1 MISMDKK
8 YKYRNGEPARIL
20 CVDSG
25 DEEYPVISLNSSG
38 EVLFHSTSG
47 RMTQLAE
54 FEWDLIELSKYA
66 DFKDNEEVVC
76 WNLDE
81 RGKYK
86 RHFAYENNGKAF
98 CYSDGMSTWTASQNE
113 TTSWDMCVK
122 ASEFDGEL

>member
-8 YKYRNGEPARIL
+8 YKYRNGEPAIIL

-25 DEEYPVISLNSSG
+25 YDEYPVISLTPEGGAIFHKVNGEYEDIESS
-38 EVLFHSTSG
+38 
-47 RMTQLAE
+47 R
-54 FEWDLIELSKYA
+54 DLIEISKYA

-76 WNLDE
+76 WNWNE
-81 RGKYK
+81 SKVK
-86 RHFAYENNGKAF
+86 RHFAYEKDGNAF
-98 CYSDGMSTWTASQNE
+98 CYADGKSTWTASHNE

>member
-8 YKYRNGEPARIL
+8 YRYRNGEPARIL
-20 CVDSG
+20 CIDANGRYPVVSLNEEGSVIFHNKDG
-25 DEEYPVISLNSSG
+25 AIGEEYGWN
-38 EVLFHSTSG
+38 
-47 RMTQLAE
+47 
-54 FEWDLIELSKYA
+54 LIEDTKYA

-86 RHFAYENNGKAF
+86 RHFAYEDNGKAF
-98 CYSDGMSTWTASQNE
+98 CYSDGMSTWTASHNE